1 MQDYYKT
8 LGIHR
13 GASADDIK
21 KAYRKLAMKN
31 HPDRGGDEHK
41 FKEIEEAYRTLSD
54 PEKKR
59 MFDMGVDPN
68 AQHRGF
74 GPQGFDGFDGF
85 STHGFDDMF
94 GTFFG
99 QGFRQQRKNRNTGIT
114 VEITLEDVLKGKN
127 FDAEV
132 NAGGKSKFININIP
146 PGIENGQQI
155 RYNGMGD
162 DSIPNMR
169 PGDLIV
175 NVVIRNHTR
184 FKREH
189 DSLIY
194 EANISVWDL
203 MLGSTL
209 EIRTL
214 DDRVISINIPEGTQP
229 ETVFSCR
236 SEGLPNVRT
245 KQRGNLLI
253 KIKTIVPKNLT
264 PEQRSKIKEL
274 KNGI

>member
-8 LGIHR
+8 LGVHR
-13 GASADDIK
+13 GASNDDIK

-59 MFDMGVDPN
+59 LFDMGVDPN
-68 AQHRGF
+68 QQHQGFNHHGFEGFQHNFEDIFGHTFGF
-74 GPQGFDGFDGF
+74 GFAGNRAP
-85 STHGFDDMF
+85 
-94 GTFFG
+94 
-99 QGFRQQRKNRNTGIT
+99 RRNRNTGIS

-132 NAGGKSKFININIP
+132 NANGKSKFININIP

-155 RYNGMGD
+155 RYQGMGD

-175 NVVIRNHTR
+175 SILIRNHSR
-184 FKREH
+184 FKREG

-194 EANISVWDL
+194 DVNISAWDL
-203 MLGSTL
+203 MLGTTL
-209 EIRTL
+209 EIKTL

-229 ETVFSCR
+229 DTVFSCR
-236 SEGLPNVRT
+236 GEGLPNVRS
-245 KQRGNLLI
+245 KNRGNLLI
-253 KIKTIVPKNLT
+253 KLKTIIPKNLS
-264 PEQRSKIKEL
+264 EIQRSKIREI